1 MRRVTVTDAVAGSGA
16 GSGSG
21 VDRVALLKDLKRQVI
36 ALEEDLRERS
46 GSVEEFRVRL
56 RAEYD
61 QALEASR
68 TAATYGAWRDERV
81 TQAAAAWVL
90 ACVFVRFCEDNGLIA
105 EPFIAGPGE
114 RLVEAE
120 ERHEAY
126 FREFPHLNNRDWL
139 IAAFDHLASTN
150 ETAAGL
156 FDRAHNP
163 LWGLTPSYEAATELL
178 GFWRRWGADGQ
189 IRYDFTDP
197 EWDTRFLGDLYQD
210 LSEHARKTYA
220 LLQTPEFVEEFILDL
235 TLEPAVSEEEFGLD
249 PVWVGPDGEERRGLR
264 TIDPACGSG
273 HFLLGIFRRLVEKWR
288 VATPGADDWTVVRR
302 ALESVHGCDKNPFA
316 VSIARF
322 RLLVAAMKE
331 AGARGLAEAPVFP
344 IHVAVGD
351 SLLHGRGAA
360 GIQQELD
367 LFAVAVAGEEEG
379 GGAGETF
386 AYGTED
392 VLEFVRRVDLLGR
405 GTYHVVVGNPPYI
418 TVKDKQ
424 ENENYRAAYDACS
437 GTYALS
443 VPFAQRFFELAV
455 KGAGGVVGGGG
466 FVGQITA
473 NSFMKREFGKKLIEV
488 VFRNRVELSHVID
501 TSGAFI
507 PGHGTPTAI
516 LVGRNRVPNNERT
529 VRAVLG
535 VRGEPSQPDVA
546 AEGSVWRA
554 IVEQVGRPGTESEW
568 VSVEDAV
575 ATVFRD
581 HPWSVSG
588 GGAGDLLAHLDR
600 FEVKL
605 SSRMSEGGRT
615 THTGL
620 DDAFYVPYTA
630 ARTRR
635 LTAGCVPVVL
645 GDGVRDYVLSAP
657 MRTFF
662 PYGTYGPYGKTGD
675 PREIAEAEHVFLW
688 PNRTVLR
695 ERVDFGET
703 PEARGLRWFEHS
715 MFFPR
720 RYRSPL
726 SIAFAEVATQNH
738 FVLDRGGKVFKQ
750 TAPVIK
756 LPEEAIEDDHL
767 TLLGVLNSSVAA
779 FWMKQNCHVKGGS
792 GIGRGVQDEL
802 WEARYA
808 FNLTRLEEFPLA
820 SQLPIETGQLL
831 DSLAQDLTTVEPAAV
846 CEAEPLGRV
855 AFDDARTA
863 TTRIRQRMI
872 ALQEELDWQV
882 YGMYGLLSDA
892 DVARATDPSPA
903 PDTTP
908 EVRLG
913 ERAFEIVLARKVARG
928 EAETAWF
935 ARHGSTPVTEIPAR
949 WPDWYRDIVQARIDI
964 IESRKDIGLIER
976 PECKRRW
983 ATEPWEKKEK
993 AALRTWLLDRC
1004 EERSLWFTL
1013 RDGME
1018 QPRTLTVNQ
1027 LADALSSDADFT
1039 SVAALYATDH
1049 LGKPD
1054 LPLAQVLADI
1064 VADEHVP
1071 YLAAMRYKDP
1081 GLRKREQWE
1090 EVWKLQ
1096 RDEDASGERLG
1107 IPVPPKYTS
1116 ADFLKA
1122 SYWSNRGKLDVPK
1135 ERFISYLEAS
1145 PDADSTVLLG
1155 WAGWD
1160 HKDQAQALINLV
1172 EDRTAQGGW
1181 GAERITPLIAGLVEV
1196 MPWVR
1201 QWHGEYD
1208 AEWESVPAEDCDAY
1222 LDEQMAKHQLSAAD
1236 LKAWRPVKKTRGR
1249 KAAAKKAAT
1258 ASGQQAALD
1267 VE

>member
-1 MRRVTVTDAVAGSGA
+1 MRRVTVADAVAGSGS

-21 VDRVALLKDLKRQVI
+21 VDRVALLKDLKRQVA
-36 ALEEDLRERS
+36 ALEDDLRERS
-46 GSVEEFRVRL
+46 DSVEEFRVRL
-56 RAEYD
+56 RAEYE

-90 ACVFVRFCEDNGLIA
+90 ACVFVRFCEDNGLIE

-139 IAAFDHLASTN
+139 IAAFDHVASTN

-156 FDRAHNP
+156 FSRAHNP

-178 GFWRRWGADGQ
+178 GFWRRWGADGE

-288 VATPGADDWTVVRR
+288 VATPAADDWTVVRR

-331 AGARGLAEAPVFP
+331 AGARRLAEAPVFP

-367 LFAVAVAGEEEG
+367 LFAVEGEG
-379 GGAGETF
+379 DGSGEAF

-392 VLEFVRRVDLLGR
+392 VWEFARRVDLLGR

-418 TVKDKQ
+418 TVKDDQ
-424 ENENYRAAYDACS
+424 EKRNYKAAYDACS
-437 GTYALS
+437 GQYALS
-443 VPFAQRFFELAV
+443 VPFAQRLFQLAM
-455 KGAGGVVGGGG
+455 KGLGGVVGGGG

-473 NSFMKREFGKKLIEV
+473 NSFMKREFGKNLIERY
-488 VFRNRVELSHVID
+488 FREKVELTHVID
-501 TSGAFI
+501 TSGAYI
-507 PGHGTPTAI
+507 PGHGTPTVI
-516 LVGRNRVPNNERT
+516 LVGRNRVPSGSRT

-535 VRGEPSQPDVA
+535 VRGEPSQPEA
-546 AEGSVWRA
+546 ASEGLVWRA
-554 IVEQVGRPGTESEW
+554 IVDQVGKPGSESEW
-568 VSVEDAV
+568 VSVDDLTRDRFAV
-575 ATVFRD
+575 A
-581 HPWSVSG
+581 PWSLSG
-588 GGAGDLLAHLDR
+588 GGAA
-600 FEVKL
+600 EV
-605 SSRMSEGGRT
+605 
-615 THTGL
+615 
-620 DDAFYVPYTA
+620 TA
-630 ARTRR
+630 R
-635 LTAGCVPVVL
+635 
-645 GDGVRDYVLSAP
+645 LSAP
-657 MRTFF
+657 GREQLGSRVKLIGRTAHTGADEVYFTPPGSWARVGVDASRVIPLVEGTVIRDWDLNPETEALF
-662 PYGTYGPYGKTGD
+662 PYDRSLAADLSDT
-675 PREIAEAEHVFLW
+675 VSSQSLW
-688 PNRTVLR
+688 
-695 ERVDFGET
+695 
-703 PEARGLRWFEHS
+703 
-715 MFFPR
+715 
-720 RYRSPL
+720 RYRSMLRVRREPGGTHEEIGLTWYEWSRWHPERYSVPL
-726 SIAFAEVATQNH
+726 GIAFAFVATHNH

-750 TAPVIK
+750 SAPVIK
-756 LPEEAIEDDHL
+756 LPEGVGEGDHL
-767 TLLGVLNSSVAA
+767 ELLGVLNSSAA
-779 FWMKQNCHVKGGS
+779 CFWLKQVSQGKGGS
-792 GIGRGVQDEL
+792 GLGRGLQDEE
-802 WEARYA
+802 WEERYE
-808 FNLTRLEEFPLA
+808 FTGTKLQEFPLPE
-820 SQLPIETGQLL
+820 QLPREMGRTL
-831 DSLAQDLTTVEPAAV
+831 DSLARGLAKTEPSTVCDSGAPT
-846 CEAEPLGRV
+846 RV
-855 AFDDARTA
+855 ALDDACADFTRT
-863 TTRIRQRMI
+863 RQRMI
-872 ALQEELDWQV
+872 SLQEELDWQV

-892 DVARATDPSPA
+892 DEARTTDPSPA
-903 PDTTP
+903 PDRTP

-913 ERAFEIVLARKVARG
+913 ERAFEIVLARKAARG
-928 EAETAWF
+928 ETKTAWF
-935 ARHGSTPVTEIPAR
+935 QRHGSSPVTEIPAR

-983 ATEPWEKKEK
+983 STEPWEKKER
-993 AALRTWLLDRC
+993 AALRAWLLDRC
-1004 EERSLWFTL
+1004 ENRSLWFTL
-1013 RDGME
+1013 RDGTE

-1027 LADALSSDADFT
+1027 MADVLSSDAEVA
-1039 SVAALYATDH
+1039 SVASLYAADH

-1054 LPLAQVLADI
+1054 LPLAQVLADV

-1071 YLAAMRYKDP
+1071 YLAAMRYKDS

-1096 RDEDASGERLG
+1096 REEDKNGQRLDT
-1107 IPVPPKYTS
+1107 PVPPKYSS
-1116 ADFLKA
+1116 ADFLKT

-1145 PDADSTVLLG
+1145 PDADTTVLLG

-1160 HKDQAQALINLV
+1160 HKVQAQALINLI
-1172 EDRTAQGGW
+1172 EDRTTDGGW
-1181 GAERITPLIAGLVEV
+1181 GTERITPLIAGLWEV

-1222 LDEQMAKHQLSAAD
+1222 LEEQMAKHQLSAAD

-1249 KAAAKKAAT
+1249 KAAAKRSTT
-1258 ASGQQAALD
+1258 ASEQPALD
-1267 VE
+1267 IE